1 MFMASEKLILMRKKY
16 GHIGGGVSGSKKILK
31 KFDRIYKDIFRYYGV
46 SKEDIENKS
55 ERYKDVVRAL
65 SR

>member
-1 MFMASEKLILMRKKY
+1 MRKKY